1 MVKRINF
8 FATKNDMVSVLSEM
22 EEQLPFG
29 IKYIQCGKTD
39 SILYSTVKDIPGLGT
54 LKEKHSEISF
64 LIMPNDEEVTSTQS
78 GQVYQG
84 DNPRSLEFDPS
95 GVSEDGT
102 GLIHGLFATMEDNE
116 ISDGLLKAVKKIMNS
131 ECKKVRGWYIGK
143 EAESLYGKL
152 RFICI
157 GLSEPELYDFRIT
170 ELEKS

>member
-131 ECKKVRGWYIGK
+131 ECKKVRGLYIGK

-157 GLSEPELYDFRIT
+157 GLSEPEEYDFKIV

>member
-39 SILYSTVKDIPGLGT
+39 SISYSTVKDIPGLGT

-84 DNPRSLEFDPS
+84 DNPRSLEFDPFFRNQRRRNGPHS
-95 GVSEDGT
+95 RLVCD
-102 GLIHGLFATMEDNE
+102 HG
-116 ISDGLLKAVKKIMNS
+116 
-131 ECKKVRGWYIGK
+131 R
-143 EAESLYGKL
+143 
-152 RFICI
+152 
-157 GLSEPELYDFRIT
+157 
-170 ELEKS
+170 

>member
-54 LKEKHSEISF
+54 LKEKPSEISF

-95 GVSEDGT
+95 GISEDGT

-157 GLSEPELYDFRIT
+157 GLSEPEEYDFKIV